1 MSIKKIIYIVLF
13 FFSQSWYSQQEYN
26 RFLESENS
34 DAVGKDETIGDN
46 VEQAPD
52 IAAKDGIGNPN
63 QPAPIDDYIPL
74 LLLAAVGIIAY
85 TTYRKKATQ

>member
-1 MSIKKIIYIVLF
+1 MSMKKIIYIVLF

-46 VEQAPD
+46 VEQTPD
-52 IAAKDGIGNPN
+52 VMAKGPGNPN

-74 LLLAAVGIIAY
+74 LLLAAVGLIAY